1 MAEWYPAAQLQ
12 YAGPEFKQYPKPN
25 AVDGVVLH
33 SMVGGLVGAFAELLR
48 ADRKASWCFS
58 VAKSGVVYQHY
69 PLTAST
75 WHAGSQRMNE
85 KYVGIEHEGG
95 PIGNESEPLTPAQL
109 DASVKLVW
117 WIAQQGGWTP
127 SRTTAQTLFEHNEVA
142 PASSPTA
149 CPSDRIPWSAYTAA
163 PPVDPFPS
171 PVVKIAVRGPHG
183 LLELPP
189 GKWVTYD
196 ETTGEDIYSRPL
208 PAGAFGEHTIVVGV
222 ERKQ

>member
-1 MAEWYPAAQLQ
+1 MQVWYAEARQDRP
-12 YAGPEFKQYPKPN
+12 GPEFKQYPTPN
-25 AVDGVVLH
+25 AVAGVVLH
-33 SMVGGLVGAFAELLR
+33 SMVGGMVAAMGELMR

-58 VAKSGVVYQHY
+58 VAKNGVVYQHY

-75 WHAGSQRMNE
+75 WHAGSQRWNE
-85 KYVGIEHEGG
+85 KLVGIEHEGG
-95 PIGNESEPLTPAQL
+95 PPGNESEPLTQAQL
-109 DASVKLVW
+109 EASVALVR

-127 SRTTAQTLFEHNEVA
+127 SRTTAQTLYEHNEV
-142 PASSPTA
+142 SPTTTA

-163 PPVDPFPS
+163 PVDPFPS

-208 PAGAFGEHTIVVGV
+208 PAGVFGEHTIVVGV